1 MFACCEAG
9 RTGGPGQGSP
19 RTGQRSGGG
28 PGPRGPECPSAAAP
42 ASPPPEAES
51 QPRGSPRGTSGLRAP
66 GGTRELSSRAD
77 WASGQQKGGGA
88 RVG

>member
-42 ASPPPEAES
+42 ASPPP
-51 QPRGSPRGTSGLRAP
+51 RGREPASGFSPGDLWAQSPRGYT
-66 GGTRELSSRAD
+66 
-77 WASGQQKGGGA
+77 
-88 RVG
+88 